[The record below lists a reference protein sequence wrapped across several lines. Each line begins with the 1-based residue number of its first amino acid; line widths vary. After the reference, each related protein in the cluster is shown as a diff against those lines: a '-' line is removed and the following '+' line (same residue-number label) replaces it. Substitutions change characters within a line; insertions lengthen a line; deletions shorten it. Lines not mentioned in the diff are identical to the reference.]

1 MENGVVEMTDAL
13 LLTVV
18 GIIVGIFGTVVG
30 VGGGFIV
37 VPFLTIVYNLSPQ
50 LAVGTSMCIVAFN
63 SISGA
68 VSYARQGRVDY
79 RTGIIFSIAMFPGAF
94 LGAYLLQMISKPMF
108 DIGFAILL
116 LIIAAYSTLNE
127 KTRSKAAPVL
137 PVDFVRPKFN
147 LFLGIMISFGVGF
160 YASIAGV
167 GGGLVHVPAM
177 IYLFHYHVYYAIPTS
192 IFILS
197 ISSTFAVGSHA
208 LIGSI
213 AWSFVPFLGAGA
225 VIGAQIGGK
234 YSTRI
239 KSEWLVRILVIVIV
253 FGAFRLIVR
262 YL

>member
-1 MENGVVEMTDAL
+1 MIDAL

-37 VPFLTIVYNLSPQ
+37 VPFLSLVYNLSPQ

-94 LGAYLLQMISKPMF
+94 LGAYILQSISRQSF
-108 DIGFAILL
+108 DIGFAIMLL
-116 LIIAAYSTLNE
+116 VIAAYSLVKETG
-127 KTRSKAAPVL
+127 RSKKALVKPVE
-137 PVDFVRPKFN
+137 FVRPQFN
-147 LFLGIMISFGVGF
+147 MLLGMTISFGVGF

-167 GGGLVHVPAM
+167 GGGLIHVPAM

-197 ISSTFAVGSHA
+197 ISSTFAVASHA
-208 LIGSI
+208 MVGAI
-213 AWSFVPFLGAGA
+213 AWTFVPFLGFGA
-225 VIGAQIGGK
+225 ILGAQIGGK
-234 YSTRI
+234 YSTKI
-239 KSEWLVRILVIVIV
+239 KSEWLIRALVIMIVI
-253 FGAFRLIVR
+253 GAVRLIAK
-262 YL
+262 YI